1 MLRPVCGMSRT
12 AIRFDNVS
20 KKFPLQRE
28 RPRSI
33 QELFLSWRTRRRRN
47 REMFWVLRDVDF
59 EIAHGET
66 VAFIGANGAGKST
79 VLKLVARILEP
90 TSGTISVNGQVA
102 ALLELGAGF
111 HPDLTGRENVFLNG
125 AVLGISRKEMHRRF
139 DEIVDF
145 SELEPFIDIP
155 VKHYSSGM
163 YMRLAF
169 AVAVT
174 IDPEVLLVDE
184 ILAVGDGGFQRKCMD
199 RIYDLRRNG
208 VTIVMVS
215 HSLDA
220 VTRIC
225 SRAIWLEEAVVVGDG
240 SSWEISRD
248 YLERV
253 NVKDQERLHHE
264 SAQRSATAGRDR
276 RGSGEIRIAEIECL
290 DGEGNATTVVRTGDP
305 LTVRLHYRA
314 QETIERPVFGVALY
328 RDDDLHVS
336 GPNSRVGNLTIPAV
350 DGAGYVDYVIEE
362 LPLMAGH
369 YDLAASIYDETIS
382 HQFDYVRLA
391 LAFTVQPR
399 TSWDTLGVVH
409 LPARWVAAPN
419 ETQQPRSEK

>member
-1 MLRPVCGMSRT
+1 MSRT
-12 AIRFDNVS
+12 AIRFDCVS
-20 KKFPLQRE
+20 KKFPLERE

-33 QELFLSWRTRRRRN
+33 QEAFLSLRRRRRRQ

-66 VAFIGANGAGKST
+66 VAIIGPNGAGKST

-90 TSGTISVNGQVA
+90 TSGSISVNGQVA

-125 AVLGISRKEMHRRF
+125 AVLGISRKEMHSRF

-174 IDPEVLLVDE
+174 IDPEILLVDE
-184 ILAVGDGGFQRKCMD
+184 ILAVGDSAFQRKCMD
-199 RIYDLRRNG
+199 RIYDLRREG
-208 VTIVMVS
+208 VTILMVS

-225 SRAIWLEEAVVVGDG
+225 SRAIWLEKAVIVGDG
-240 SSWEISRD
+240 SAWEISRD

-253 NVKDQERLHHE
+253 NARDQERLHQE
-264 SAQRSATAGRDR
+264 SAKRSAAAVRNR
-276 RGSGEIRIAEIECL
+276 RGSGEIRITEIECL
-290 DGEGNATTVVRTGDP
+290 DGQGNATTVLRTGDP

-314 QETIERPVFGVALY
+314 DEIIERPVFGVALY

-336 GPNSRVGNLTIPAV
+336 GPNSRMGNLTIPTV
-350 DGAGYVDYVIEE
+350 RGTGYVDYVIEH

-369 YDLAASIYDETIS
+369 YDLAASIYDETIT
-382 HQFDYVRLA
+382 HQYDFVRLA
-391 LAFTVQPR
+391 LSFTVQPR

-409 LPARWVAAPN
+409 LPARWVASSEPTH
-419 ETQQPRSEK
+419 EQRSEE

>member
-1 MLRPVCGMSRT
+1 MQHPEIGMNRT
-12 AIRFDNVS
+12 AIRFDRVS
-20 KKFPLQRE
+20 KKFPLERE

-33 QELFLSWRTRRRRN
+33 QEAFLSLRRRR
-47 REMFWVLRDVDF
+47 RRQKEMFWVLRDVGF

-66 VAFIGANGAGKST
+66 VAIIGPNGAGKST

-90 TSGTISVNGQVA
+90 TSGRISVNGQVA

-125 AVLGISRKEMHRRF
+125 AVLGISRKEMHSRF

-145 SELEPFIDIP
+145 SELESFIDIP

-174 IDPEVLLVDE
+174 IDPEILLVDE
-184 ILAVGDGGFQRKCMD
+184 ILAVGDSAFQRKCMD
-199 RIYDLRRNG
+199 RIYDLRREG
-208 VTIVMVS
+208 VTILMVS

-225 SRAIWLEEAVVVGDG
+225 SRAIWLEKAVIVGDG
-240 SSWEISRD
+240 SAWEISRE

-253 NVKDQERLHHE
+253 NARDQERLHQE
-264 SAQRSATAGRDR
+264 SVKRSAAAVRNR
-276 RGSGEIRIAEIECL
+276 RGSGEIRISEIECL
-290 DGEGNATTVVRTGDP
+290 DGQGNATTVVRTGDP
-305 LTVRLHYRA
+305 LTVRLHYRTD
-314 QETIERPVFGVALY
+314 ETIERPVFGVALY

-336 GPNSRVGNLTIPAV
+336 GPNSRI
-350 DGAGYVDYVIEE
+350 
-362 LPLMAGH
+362 
-369 YDLAASIYDETIS
+369 
-382 HQFDYVRLA
+382 
-391 LAFTVQPR
+391 
-399 TSWDTLGVVH
+399 
-409 LPARWVAAPN
+409 
-419 ETQQPRSEK
+419 